1 MRDKQR
7 QVKTQREEKE
17 RRKRLQIEI
26 IEEAKDAWQV
36 ALVAAAAAD
45 PFFHLLFVVGG
56 FGRLAADNFAG

>member
-36 ALVAAAAAD
+36 ALVAAAAD